1 MSLSASS
8 VLLSHPILHTPSRKL
23 FLQSESDYVFSTG
36 QIFGWLPMATHSST
50 LAWKIPWMEEP
61 GGLQS
66 MGLQRL
72 GHGWATSLSMV
83 YRIKQTPEKCRITTT
98 IFLVVLLPFQDL
110 CSISILFPGWS
121 LLISLCL
128 KHCLPSPAASLLG
141 AVSCSRDQVKC
152 HLPATTFPNCLPT
165 TDFCHL
171 SFPSHFFF

>member
-1 MSLSASS
+1 
-8 VLLSHPILHTPSRKL
+8 
-23 FLQSESDYVFSTG
+23 
-36 QIFGWLPMATHSST
+36 
-50 LAWKIPWMEEP
+50 
-61 GGLQS
+61 
-66 MGLQRL
+66 
-72 GHGWATSLSMV
+72 MV

-171 SFPSHFFF
+171 SFPSHFFFFKSAKSLFLSLFKIISFQNKENYQILILSYNAMSF